1 MLALKVLY
9 QQQTFN
15 SNHRK
20 TPPPMTDFTL
30 GSVHHGFILRRKE
43 QVADISSEVYL
54 FEHELLGTPALA
66 IKNNDPNKTFC
77 FAFQTVPQDSTGVAH
92 ILEHAVLMGST
103 KYPVHDVFGEI
114 HKGGLMT
121 FLNAMTG
128 SDTTWYP
135 FASRNLSEYFSIMD
149 VYCDVVLHP
158 LLHRSTFQQ
167 EGWHYHKES
176 TDEPLQFQGVVF
188 NEMKGAFSDPVQII
202 FRQIFAGM
210 MPESTY
216 SHESGGDPACIP
228 DLSYEDFVAF
238 HRKHYHPSNGMLFFY
253 GDASLDQE
261 LAAVQN
267 NFLQHYSA
275 AGERSQIVQG
285 QQITGPVFLE
295 DSYAVQPGSNVQGK
309 TYLAVGAT
317 VGTVLDRELN
327 TAFQVIANILYNSDA
342 SPLKKAVVEAG
353 LCRDFGGMFLA
364 DSCFQTVMLTYL
376 AGSDP
381 DKRDRFLDLHRQALT
396 TVVEQGLE
404 PDLVLAELNH
414 YEFSAREDMTNA
426 QRGLDLIGKA
436 MPALKHGADPFAA
449 LCFEELFAS
458 IRKKALE
465 ERYFEQLIK
474 ERLLDNPAFAAVTLR
489 PDPDK
494 AARVAQEEQRRLANY
509 ERGLSP
515 AQIEALV
522 AETQELIRLQQTPNS
537 EEQLALLPH
546 LSRQDLNRR
555 PQLHKVIAE
564 EACISSEL
572 DTNAITYVQFG
583 LDCSCLGVELLPWL
597 DIFGTIATEIGT
609 SQRDYVRFAKDISI
623 CTGGFSHSFSTYSHV
638 ETARPLRPLLWLQTK
653 ALSGYLPQA
662 LDLVQ
667 EVFADL
673 SLSNR
678 QRIKEIVLREFT
690 WAEHSVQSE
699 GYQIAAARVF
709 AHLSQAGAVNE
720 QVNGA
725 TAYVQLKELAA
736 HYDEQEEGFL
746 AKLEQLRQL
755 LFQPEGMTV
764 AVTGSAADITTVQ
777 ERITGIKQ
785 ALNGTAQRQPAVLL
799 APPLPARQAF
809 ATSADVLF
817 NVQGCK
823 LFSNL
828 SQYNGSFEVLKTWLS
843 RDYLWNTVRQQGGAY
858 GCFIQFH
865 PVTGNFAVVSYR
877 DPQVARTYEAY
888 TAISAALGELD
899 LSPAK
904 LDQLV
909 IGAYGSMNPLR
920 SPAAAGL
927 KERDAYLCGISQ
939 AYRQQVLEQ
948 VIDTEAADL
957 RHFAPLFENLATNG
971 FRASIGSA
979 EKIKANAESF
989 DAVTEL

>member
-1 MLALKVLY
+1 
-9 QQQTFN
+9 
-15 SNHRK
+15 
-20 TPPPMTDFTL
+20 MTEFTI

-43 QVADISSEVYL
+43 QIADISSEVYL

-66 IKNNDPNKTFC
+66 IKNSDPNKTFC
-77 FAFQTVPQDSTGVAH
+77 VAFQTVPEDSTGVAH
-92 ILEHAVLMGST
+92 ILEHAVLMGSK

-128 SDTTWYP
+128 SDTTLYP
-135 FASRNLSEYFSIMD
+135 FATRNLSEYFSIMD

-158 LLHRSTFQQ
+158 LLQRSTFEQ

-176 TDEPLQFQGVVF
+176 KEEQLQFQGVVF

-202 FRQIFAGM
+202 FRQIFAGL
-210 MPESTY
+210 MPGSTY
-216 SHESGGDPACIP
+216 AHESGGDPACIP
-228 DLSYEDFVAF
+228 DLSYEQFVAF

-253 GDASLDQE
+253 GDAELEQE

-267 NFLQHYSA
+267 NFLRQHKA
-275 AGERSQIVQG
+275 AGEKSQIIQG
-285 QQITGPVFLE
+285 RGITGPVFIE
-295 DSYAVQPGSNVQGK
+295 DGYAVQPGGSVQGK

-396 TVVEQGLE
+396 AVVEQGLE

-414 YEFSAREDMTNA
+414 YEFSAREDLTNA

-449 LCFEELFAS
+449 LRFEELFAS

-465 ERYFEQLIK
+465 ERYFERLIK

-494 AARVAQEEQRRLANY
+494 AARAAQEEQRRLDNY
-509 ERGLSP
+509 ERSLNP
-515 AQIEALV
+515 AQLEVLT

-537 EEQLALLPH
+537 EEQLALLPR
-546 LSRQDLNRR
+546 LSRRDLNRR
-555 PQLHKVIAE
+555 PQLHRFTAE
-564 EACISSEL
+564 DACISSEL
-572 DTNAITYVQFG
+572 DTNAIAYVQFG
-583 LDCSCLGVELLPWL
+583 LDCSCLGPDLLPWL
-597 DIFGTIATEIGT
+597 DLFGTIATEIGT
-609 SQRDYVRFAKDISI
+609 GQRDYVRFAKDVSI
-623 CTGGFSHSFSTYSHV
+623 CTGGFSHSFSTYSHIDP
-638 ETARPLRPLLWLQTK
+638 ARPLRPLLWFQTK

-662 LDLVQ
+662 LDLVR
-667 EVFADL
+667 EVFADI
-673 SLSNR
+673 SLRNR
-678 QRIKEIVLREFT
+678 QRIREIVLREFT

-699 GYQIAAARVF
+699 GYQLAAARVF
-709 AHLSQAGAVNE
+709 ARLSQAGAVNE

-725 TAYVQLKELAA
+725 TAYLQLKELAA
-736 HYDEQEEGFL
+736 NYE
-746 AKLEQLRQL
+746 KLEDDFLSKLELLRQL
-755 LFQPEGMTV
+755 LFQPDGLTV
-764 AVTGSAADITTVQ
+764 AVTGSAADIAAVKD
-777 ERITGIKQ
+777 RLAGIRQ
-785 ALNGTAQRQPAVLL
+785 ALNGAARRQPAELIF
-799 APPLPARQAF
+799 PPLPARQAF
-809 ATSADVLF
+809 VTSADVVF

-823 LFSNL
+823 LFSDL

-843 RDYLWNTVRQQGGAY
+843 RDYFWNTVRQQGGAY
-858 GCFIQFH
+858 GCFVQFH
-865 PVTGNFAVVSYR
+865 PVTGNFAAVSYR

-888 TAISAALGELD
+888 ETLAAAVGELD

-909 IGAYGSMNPLR
+909 IGAYGSLNPLR

-927 KERDAYLCGISQ
+927 KERDAHLCGISPE
-939 AYRQQVLEQ
+939 YRQQIIEQ

-957 RHFAPLFENLATNG
+957 RSFAPFFENLAAKG

-979 EKIKANAESF
+979 EKIRAAAGLF